1 VVVVRAD
8 LALRWMLWVV
18 AYALMSWMGLRLR
31 IPPTDIAAF
40 WPAAGVGLAAVV
52 NLRVV
57 GASWLMSSMVVPVG
71 YLIVAL
77 PLRGPS
83 LPTLGYMVANSVEA
97 VLAAVILRHLT
108 RNRTGPV
115 VSLPVVGKFVLTC
128 VTAPLI
134 TGAIAGVIHGL
145 FFSWPDAFAA
155 GVTWWLSDSVGMLAL
170 GPVLLSLSAVAQVWT
185 RFHRQRWE
193 AVAATLAMFVAAT
206 WLFLAPEAAHVF
218 PGIFASL
225 WWALRFG
232 LGPTSLWMGFFATA
246 TAVASANNT
255 GPFAGSFTLVL
266 TKVFVVAYVVA
277 ILAVAA
283 AAEGRRRAMR
293 ELRTYA
299 RDLEMATTH
308 DLLTGMPVLGEML
321 NRVREMPEDEQ
332 IALAVMDL
340 DNLSIINDTLGRAA
354 GDQVVYAVAQ
364 RFTAAKREQDHIAR
378 LGGDEFALLIR
389 DVDSELTAERVVSHF
404 SDAMLLP
411 FDIGQQSVSLSVS
424 VGMTIGCASE
434 FEPLLREADHALH
447 AAKGAG
453 RNRLVIRTEEQRRAE
468 AEQQYL
474 VDGLEPAIESG
485 QLFCDYQPIFHT
497 NDGST
502 PGAEALIRW
511 NHPDRGL
518 LSPAIFLPPQERAGR
533 MPVIGEFVLK
543 VALAQLVTWMSSADP
558 ETPQWVSV
566 NVSPAE
572 LLDGQLHNRV
582 LAAIEEANAD
592 PSRLVLELTEES
604 MVHMTSQTRFQLE
617 KLREAGVRIAID
629 DFGTGY
635 SSLAYLSRLPIDVLK
650 LDAAFVGSSGV
661 ERDTRLLRAVC
672 ALANDIGLTTIIEGV
687 ESAQQLSDAVAAGAD
702 AVQGYLLGRPGPA
715 IDLRTHQV
723 NMAQYQP
730 ATVPLAPARTWGST

>member
-1 VVVVRAD
+1 VVDVRAD
-8 LALRWMLWVV
+8 IALRWMLWVA
-18 AYALMSWMGLRLR
+18 AYGLLSWMGLHLR

-40 WPAAGVGLAAVV
+40 WPAAGVGLAAVI
-52 NLRVV
+52 NLRLV
-57 GASWLMSSMVVPVG
+57 GASWFTASMVVPVG

-83 LPTLGYMVANSVEA
+83 LPTLGYMVANAIEA
-97 VLAAVILRHLT
+97 VVAAVILGRLT
-108 RNRTGPV
+108 RNRTDPV

-128 VTAPLI
+128 VTAPLVG
-134 TGAIAGVIHGL
+134 GAIAGLIRGF
-145 FFSWPDAFAA
+145 FFSWPDALAA

-170 GPVLLSLSAVAQVWT
+170 GPVLLSLSAASVVWT
-185 RFHRQRWE
+185 PLRRQRWE
-193 AVAATLAMFVAAT
+193 AVAASVAMLFAST
-206 WLFLAPEAAHVF
+206 WLFLGPEAAHVF

-232 LGPTSLWMGFFATA
+232 LGPTALWMGFFATA

-255 GPFAGSFTLVL
+255 GPFAGSFSLIL

-299 RDLEMATTH
+299 QDLELATTH
-308 DLLTGMPVLGEML
+308 DQLTGMPVLGEML
-321 NRVREMPEDEQ
+321 NRVHELPEDEQ

-340 DNLSIINDTLGRAA
+340 DNLTHVNDTLGRAV
-354 GDQVVYAVAQ
+354 GDQLVRAVAQ
-364 RFTAAKREQDHIAR
+364 RFIAAKREQDHIAR
-378 LGGDEFALLIR
+378 LGGDEFAVLIR
-389 DVDSELTAERVVSHF
+389 DVDGEVAAERIISKF

-411 FDIGQQSVSLSVS
+411 YDIGQGVSLSVS
-424 VGMTIGCASE
+424 VGMTVGFVSQ

-453 RNRLVIRTEEQRRAE
+453 RNRLIIRTEEQRRAE

-474 VDGLEPAIESG
+474 VDGLVPAIEDG

-497 NDGST
+497 NDEST

-511 NHPDRGL
+511 NHPERGL
-518 LSPAIFLPPQERAGR
+518 LSPAVFLPPQERAGR
-533 MPVIGEFVLK
+533 MPVIGDFVLK
-543 VALAQLVTWMSSADP
+543 VALAQLVTWVSSVDP
-558 ETPQWVSV
+558 ESPQWVSV

-572 LLDGQLHNRV
+572 LIDGQLHHRV
-582 LAAIEEANAD
+582 LAAVDEANAD

-604 MVHMTSQTRFQLE
+604 MVHMTNQTRFQLE
-617 KLREAGVRIAID
+617 TLREAGVRIAID

-650 LDAAFVGSSGV
+650 LDAAFVGSSGID
-661 ERDTRLLRAVC
+661 RDTRLLRAVC

-687 ESAQQLSDAVAAGAD
+687 ESAQQLGDAVAAGAD

-715 IDLRTHQV
+715 IDLRTRQV
-723 NMAQYQP
+723 NLAQFQP
-730 ATVPLAPARTWGST
+730 ATVRSAPARSWGST